1 MEKRHLFD
9 VTFRRYTLIGVLNML
24 VCTGIM
30 YLLYNLMR
38 LESWFCAMVNH
49 ALGGVIGYYF
59 NKRYVFRV
67 QRHTPRTLALFVLN
81 LSLCYLLAYGAALPG
96 AARLMAHWPQVW
108 QDNLGMGIGAAVFAA
123 LNYFGQRYVVFR
135 RGAHSEEQYETVCQD
150 LS

>member
-30 YLLYNLMR
+30 YLLYNLMQ

-67 QRHTPRTLALFVLN
+67 QRHTPRTLAL
-81 LSLCYLLAYGAALPG
+81 STP
-96 AARLMAHWPQVW
+96 W
-108 QDNLGMGIGAAVFAA
+108 
-123 LNYFGQRYVVFR
+123 
-135 RGAHSEEQYETVCQD
+135 
-150 LS
+150 